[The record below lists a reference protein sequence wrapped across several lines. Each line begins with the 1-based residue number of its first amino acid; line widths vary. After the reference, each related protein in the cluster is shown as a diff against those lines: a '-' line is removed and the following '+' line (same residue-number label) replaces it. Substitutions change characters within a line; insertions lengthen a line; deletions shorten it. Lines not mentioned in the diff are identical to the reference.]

1 MMNQRRAIPSK
12 LRLLVVLTTLC
23 ATISL
28 GEASQARPIIGHT
41 QTALTQLEKASTACF
56 AEAVLANPAA
66 MAHAK
71 AGRWYEAAGVIG
83 FICRQDVDAMMMAQD
98 ALHGPGAGQRYF
110 RTAYAKRLDR
120 DLAARLRPWLER
132 QSVASADMAAGR
144 AGNAAPE

>member
-1 MMNQRRAIPSK
+1 MRERKASPLR
-12 LRLLVVLTTLC
+12 LRLLGVVAMLC
-23 ATISL
+23 ATVSL
-28 GEASQARPIIGHT
+28 VEASPARLTVAHA
-41 QTALTQLEKASTACF
+41 QTALTHLEKASTDCF

-83 FICRQDVDAMMMAQD
+83 FTCRREVDAMMQARD
-98 ALHGPGAGQRYF
+98 ALYGPGAGHRFF

-132 QSVASADMAAGR
+132 QSVASAQTTTGQPGSATS
-144 AGNAAPE
+144 E